1 MRILIVGASG
11 TIGQA
16 VASALSAQHEI
27 VKAARSHGKFRVDIL
42 DLGKVASLFKEVGRV
57 DAVVCTAGNV
67 HFGPLAMMSPE
78 KLWIG
83 LQDKLMGQINLVLAG
98 QTYLTDGGSFTLT
111 SGSLGQMPV
120 REASSASMVNG
131 ALESFVRAA
140 AIELPR
146 GLRIN
151 AVSPTILRESMDAF
165 GHYFQ
170 GYEPVPASRVALA
183 YVKSIGG
190 AQTGEVYKVW

>member
-11 TIGQA
+11 TVGQA
-16 VASALSAQHEI
+16 VTSALSSQHEI
-27 VKAARSHGKFRVDIL
+27 VKAGRSHGEFRVDIL
-42 DLGKVASLFKEVGRV
+42 DIGKVRSLFKEVGTI

-67 HFGPLAMMSPE
+67 HFGPLATMSAE

-111 SGSLGQMPV
+111 TGSLSQIPI
-120 REASSASMVNG
+120 REASSASMVDG

-151 AVSPTILRESMDAF
+151 AVSPTILQESMDAF
-165 GHYFQ
+165 GHYFH

-183 YVKSIGG
+183 YVRSIEG